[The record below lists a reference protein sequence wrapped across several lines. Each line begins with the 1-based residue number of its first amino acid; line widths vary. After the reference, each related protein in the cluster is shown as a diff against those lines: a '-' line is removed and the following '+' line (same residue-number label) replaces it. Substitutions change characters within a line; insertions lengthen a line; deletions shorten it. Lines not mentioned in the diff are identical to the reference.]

1 MGVSPLFL
9 YMQED
14 QQTQIYKQ
22 VEEISESLVVSEGM
36 ELVDLEYRRE
46 GPRWML
52 RLFIDKEGGVTVD
65 DCARISREL
74 GDLLDVKDLIP
85 QAYVLEVSSPGLNRR
100 IRKKKDFSRFAGQ
113 KVQLLLVSPKDGRR
127 KIVGDLVGV
136 VGEEVVVI
144 GTEGR
149 FSVALENI
157 AKANLIY
164 EF

>member
-1 MGVSPLFL
+1 
-9 YMQED
+9 MQED

-136 VGEEVVVI
+136 EGEEVVVI

>member
-1 MGVSPLFL
+1 MK
-9 YMQED
+9 ED
-14 QQTQIYKQ
+14 QQAQIHRQ
-22 VEEISESLVVSEGM
+22 VEEVAESLVVSEGM

-74 GDLLDVKDLIP
+74 GDLLDAKDVIP
-85 QAYVLEVSSPGLNRR
+85 QAYILEVSSPGLNRR
-100 IRKKKDFSRFAGQ
+100 IRKKEDFSRFVGQ
-113 KVQLLLVSPKDGRR
+113 KIQLWLVSPKDGRK

-136 VGEEVVVI
+136 EGEEVVVNA
-144 GTEGR
+144 TEGR
-149 FSVALENI
+149 ISVALTDI

>member
-1 MGVSPLFL
+1 MK
-9 YMQED
+9 ED
-14 QQTQIYKQ
+14 QQTQIFRQ

-100 IRKKKDFSRFAGQ
+100 IRKKKDFSRFAGN

-127 KIVGDLVGV
+127 KIVGDLLGV
-136 VGEEVVVI
+136 EGEEVVVT

-149 FSVALENI
+149 FLVPLKDI

>member
-1 MGVSPLFL
+1 MK
-9 YMQED
+9 ED
-14 QQTQIYKQ
+14 QQAQIRRQ
-22 VEEISESLVVSEGM
+22 VEELSESLVVAAGM
-36 ELVDLEYRRE
+36 QLVDLEYRRE

-74 GDLLDVKDLIP
+74 GDLLDVKDIIP

-100 IRKKKDFSRFAGQ
+100 VRKKEDFARFVGQ
-113 KVQLLLVSPKDGRR
+113 KVQLWLIAPRDGRR
-127 KIVGDLVGV
+127 KIVGDLIGV
-136 VGEEVVVI
+136 EGEEVVVAAV
-144 GTEGR
+144 EGR
-149 FSVALENI
+149 FSVALKDI

>member
-1 MGVSPLFL
+1 MK
-9 YMQED
+9 ED
-14 QQTQIYKQ
+14 QQAQIHNQ
-22 VEEISESLVVSEGM
+22 VEEICESLVVSEGM

-52 RLFIDKEGGVTVD
+52 RLFIDKEGGVNID

-74 GDLLDVKDLIP
+74 GDLLDVKDVIP

-100 IRKKKDFSRFAGQ
+100 IRKKEDFSRFVGQ
-113 KVQLLLVSPKDGRR
+113 KVQLWLVSPKDGRR

-136 VGEEVVVI
+136 EGEEVVVTA
-144 GTEGR
+144 TEGR
-149 FSVALENI
+149 FSGALKDI
-157 AKANLIY
+157 ARANLIY

>member
-9 YMQED
+9 YMKED
-14 QQTQIYKQ
+14 QQGQIQRQ
-22 VEEISESLVVSEGM
+22 VEEVAESLVISEGM

-85 QAYVLEVSSPGLNRR
+85 QSYVLEVSSPGLNRR
-100 IRKKKDFSRFAGQ
+100 IRKKEDFSRFAGQ
-113 KVQLLLVSPKDGRR
+113 RVQLWLSSPKEGRK
-127 KIVGDLVGV
+127 KILGYLVGV
-136 VGEEVVVI
+136 KGEEVVV
-144 GTEGR
+144 TAPEGR
-149 FSVALENI
+149 FSVPIKDI

>member
-1 MGVSPLFL
+1 MK
-9 YMQED
+9 ED
-14 QQTQIYKQ
+14 QQIQIYRQ

-100 IRKKKDFSRFAGQ
+100 IRKKKDFSRFAGK

-136 VGEEVVVI
+136 EGEEVVVT

-149 FSVALENI
+149 FSVALEDI

>member
-1 MGVSPLFL
+1 
-9 YMQED
+9 MQED

-136 VGEEVVVI
+136 EGEEVVVI
-144 GTEGR
+144 GSDGR